1 MMESNFKGK
10 SMMNKGRKET
20 ETLDSKRRRLEPYD
34 RRQFLTSASSL
45 EEHVQL
51 SQGEQRGRGK

>member
-1 MMESNFKGK
+1 
-10 SMMNKGRKET
+10 MNKGRKEM